1 MAVRGSST
9 DNSREGHI
17 LPFELLWI
25 FTPLQTLR
33 EEHFPGGV
41 QARRISI
48 APNGPLMDDHARE
61 SAPTKH
67 EDIENVTVNSN
78 STKRWIKPKLVKD
91 ILNDDALS
99 DATSVSSTEHASSL
113 SRPQT
118 ALPQPH
124 DFDHDEES
132 ILIEIP
138 LPGLVMKRADSTGD
152 EERDDVNGAT
162 VSSLATTTA
171 RLGTSRLV
179 PGFCTI
185 CLSGFGVGADICWSS
200 NSQCEHCFHCDCIEE
215 WLTKQMQ
222 RGHATSP
229 ICPCCRRDFIV
240 DPHDLI
246 MPVSSPLPPT
256 DSSAEPQ
263 RDIIPY
269 ITVRLHEDESNE
281 GVGQNGNDLPD
292 LPVSPLQVSF
302 GDDGDDE
309 VTNGTN
315 DAMPEANVAADDSP
329 ESVSATSPA
338 DSSPV

>member
-1 MAVRGSST
+1 LLD
-9 DNSREGHI
+9 DN
-17 LPFELLWI
+17 
-25 FTPLQTLR
+25 
-33 EEHFPGGV
+33 
-41 QARRISI
+41 
-48 APNGPLMDDHARE
+48 ARE

-78 STKRWIKPKLVKD
+78 STKRWIKAKLVKD
-91 ILNDDALS
+91 HDDTLS
-99 DATSVSSTEHASSL
+99 DATSVSSTEHASSP

-118 ALPQPH
+118 TLPQQPH

-138 LPGLVMKRADSTGD
+138 LPGLILKHADSTGDD

-200 NSQCEHCFHCDCIEE
+200 NNQCEHCFHCDCIEE

-240 DPHDLI
+240 DTHDLI

-256 DSSAEPQ
+256 DPNAESQ
-263 RDIIPY
+263 REIIPDF
-269 ITVRLHEDESNE
+269 TVRLHEDESND
-281 GVGQNGNDLPD
+281 GNQVSDS
-292 LPVSPLQVSF
+292 PVSPLQVSY
-302 GDDGDDE
+302 GDGGDDE
-309 VTNGTN
+309 IPHELTHG
-315 DAMPEANVAADDSP
+315 ADDTMAVVDDP
-329 ESVSATSPA
+329 TESVSTASAA

>member
-1 MAVRGSST
+1 LLDDNVR
-9 DNSREGHI
+9 D
-17 LPFELLWI
+17 
-25 FTPLQTLR
+25 
-33 EEHFPGGV
+33 
-41 QARRISI
+41 
-48 APNGPLMDDHARE
+48 

-91 ILNDDALS
+91 PLNDDTLS
-99 DATSVSSTEHASSL
+99 DATSVSSTEHASSP

-118 ALPQPH
+118 TLPQQQPY

-132 ILIEIP
+132 IVIEIP
-138 LPGLVMKRADSTGD
+138 LPGLVLKHADSTGD
-152 EERDDVNGAT
+152 EERDDINGAA

-200 NSQCEHCFHCDCIEE
+200 NNQCEHCFHCDCIEE

-222 RGHATSP
+222 RGQATSP

-246 MPVSSPLPPT
+246 MPVSSPLPPSDT
-256 DSSAEPQ
+256 SAESQ
-263 RDIIPY
+263 RDIIPD
-269 ITVRLHEDESNE
+269 ITVRLHEDESN
-281 GVGQNGNDLPD
+281 NGSQVADP
-292 LPVSPLQVSF
+292 PVSPLQVSY
-302 GDDGDDE
+302 GDDGDEE
-309 VTNGTN
+309 VPHELTHGT
-315 DAMPEANVAADDSP
+315 DDSMADPP
-329 ESVSATSPA
+329 ESVSATSAP